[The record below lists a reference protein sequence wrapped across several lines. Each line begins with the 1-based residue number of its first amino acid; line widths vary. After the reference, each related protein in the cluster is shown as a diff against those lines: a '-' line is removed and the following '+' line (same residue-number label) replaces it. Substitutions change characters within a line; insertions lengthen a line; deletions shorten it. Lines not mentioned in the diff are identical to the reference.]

1 MHFLGSA
8 SSQLLSVQNNPYGKM
23 SCFGVAY
30 SDPLGTLVTVWTFET
45 KNIEINFKFHHIT
58 AL

>member
-1 MHFLGSA
+1 MSVV
-8 SSQLLSVQNNPYGKM
+8 SQLLSVQNNPYDKM
-23 SCFGVAY
+23 SCFAVAY